1 VTTQE
6 PSTDRPVWP
15 DPEVGVDVVDDTD
28 AEVAAEQ
35 QHDEHALVV
44 DDGPAPDERFDLL
57 VARAVVAFAVTAL
70 VLLAA
75 TFVLTLA
82 AVWTTGTTS
91 DNLGLSALTC
101 AAGFGVALALVGT
114 APRVLR

>member
-1 VTTQE
+1 MTTQE

-15 DPEVGVDVVDDTD
+15 DPEVGVDLDPPTDPHGGPEVV
-28 AEVAAEQ
+28 EQ
-35 QHDEHALVV
+35 D
-44 DDGPAPDERFDLL
+44 PDERFDLL